1 MKKRE
6 LIKFLKEHPQK
17 EMSVAA
23 LADFQFRILLK
34 DDFNKEVEK
43 FSDRM
48 LPAERL
54 KEIAETAKSIEAVQT
69 PEELLQIM
77 LKSMTFSNLTTMAKK
92 ALAMQDEA
100 MPPIVN
106 RYKDSKHAFSLRM
119 LQNPCPCRQAI
130 ALIGCRALLIQ
141 LVFDL
146 TPFSEGL
153 RRTESQLSYGCRKR
167 LNLGKKRP
175 ASVNL
180 QGHKKAAPTGFEPV
194 FQP

>member
-17 EMSVAA
+17 EVSVAA

-77 LKSMTFSNLTTMAKK
+77 RKSMTFSNLTTMAKK

-106 RYKDSKHAFSLRM
+106 RYKDSKHAFFIENASKSLPM
-119 LQNPCPCRQAI
+119 
-130 ALIGCRALLIQ
+130 
-141 LVFDL
+141 
-146 TPFSEGL
+146 
-153 RRTESQLSYGCRKR
+153 
-167 LNLGKKRP
+167 
-175 ASVNL
+175 
-180 QGHKKAAPTGFEPV
+180 PTGNSANRMQSFIDSIGV
-194 FQP
+194 